1 MNAAQFLYLMSKSDS
16 LSQDELMQLK
26 KVQENFPYFQ
36 IANVLIARSE
46 FLEKETGNTPSLG
59 FAAITS
65 PDRIWLKS
73 LIEKPLKLA
82 KQERVKP
89 ALLEIIEGD
98 PVIDA
103 AFADTTKE
111 PQTSIVNER
120 DLEEGVKPK
129 PKRRKLPK
137 DDLIETIKRKEKKE
151 VDSKKQEQNA
161 LIKAFSK
168 ASIKKATIK
177 EIEANKNP
185 ENLALSS
192 TVINDS
198 LVSEAYAKILAS
210 QGKNKLAKQL
220 FEKLILKFPDKRTY
234 FANLIEKLKD

>member
-1 MNAAQFLYLMSKSDS
+1 MNATQFLDLMSKSDS
-16 LSQDELMQLK
+16 LAQVELSQLE

-46 FLEKETGNTPSLG
+46 FLKGGKDNIPNLG
-59 FAAITS
+59 YAAITS
-65 PDRIWLKS
+65 PDRIWLKT
-73 LIEKPLKLA
+73 LIEKPVQLLITNI
-82 KQERVKP
+82 EKP
-89 ALLEIIEGD
+89 EPIDLIETD
-98 PVIDA
+98 PVIED
-103 AFADTTKE
+103 AFADIDEKSPAIKLDE
-111 PQTSIVNER
+111 NDVEDI
-120 DLEEGVKPK
+120 VKPK
-129 PKRRKLPK
+129 PKRRKPPK
-137 DDLIETIKRKEKKE
+137 DDLIESIKRKEKQE
-151 VDSKKQEQNA
+151 VDIKKQEQNA

-210 QGKNKLAKQL
+210 QGKNKLAKQI
-220 FEKLILKFPDKRTY
+220 FEKLILKFPDKSTY
-234 FANLIEKLKD
+234 FAHLIEKLKD